1 MKIKSSMMQQK
12 IRITGL
18 LFITMLVMLPGFGNA
33 QKAKK
38 DAAADE
44 SAKETEVLKF
54 NTPKEAFTSYTASN
68 ATVTVK
74 KTALEYL
81 QNETKSQTE
90 ADAQAAVTQLM
101 ALYTRET
108 NTTALVQLCSQRLT
122 VEKDVNTINSLVTQL
137 ITLYTRA
144 TNTTDLIQLCSQRL
158 NVEKDTNTIYSL
170 TTTLAGAYQTAQDYT
185 NAVKVLNG
193 FLEKQR
199 TQTTPANVLAT
210 ATSLSALYIAKIG
223 QTNEALTML
232 DRELK
237 QLPPDAEKERSGMV
251 GLILRTFSQGKAND
265 KIIEFCAKQMEAEK
279 SPVVLYTLATGLS
292 GGYQGLQD
300 YTNSAKVLDTFLE
313 KNRATS
319 LPPNVLTTAKTLSG
333 LYVDKFTRPDL
344 AIAMWDRELK
354 ALPVEA
360 DPERAGMLIAKGD
373 ICFLTMKDMAS
384 AEAAYLEATK
394 LDKTIPANAVMSEA
408 YIKLAQV
415 YAKKGNPDQAG
426 AVLLMCLTNCP
437 TLPASPLVQK
447 MMEVDSPNPRLDA
460 AVWMLRDRIAAQY
473 ANSASVDQYQ
483 PDIVKLL
490 LKQSKNQEALQEAR
504 VFLHACSDKSLPAAI
519 DLVTMAFKT
528 IDGNLGRANNFLRY
542 QKYGVVGEDGKSGTA
557 DDLKNPL
564 LDAPPLNDERR
575 NALFTA
581 KLDTLPNNW
590 TGWNNRATIYM
601 YLDQPDEAFQA
612 LRKSF
617 EMCPMNEKDL
627 QTATDALSGFIIRN
641 TKDVKL
647 AESLVDYIMFGQMGK
662 DGQGGTADDLKDPAQ
677 DIAHQIQYA
686 AQRPAA
692 AAKTETPKQASPV
705 KAEAP
710 KPAAQPAQPAAKPQ
724 AQPAAKAA
732 PDTADS
738 ESK

>member
-1 MKIKSSMMQQK
+1 MKIKNGQQK
-12 IRITGL
+12 ARIIGL
-18 LFITMLVMLPGFGNA
+18 FCIAMLVMLPGFGNA

-38 DAAADE
+38 DAPAEE
-44 SAKETEVLKF
+44 SGKEAQAFKF
-54 NTPKEAFTSYTASN
+54 NTPTEAMASYAASN
-68 ATVTVK
+68 ATVAVK
-74 KTALEYL
+74 KAVVEYL
-81 QNETKSQTE
+81 QQETKSQNE
-90 ADAQAAVTQLM
+90 PNAQAAVAQLM

-108 NTTALVQLCSQRLT
+108 NTTDLV
-122 VEKDVNTINSLVTQL
+122 K
-137 ITLYTRA
+137 
-144 TNTTDLIQLCSQRL
+144 LCSQRL

-170 TTTLAGAYQTAQDYT
+170 TTTLAGAYQTAQDYS
-185 NAVKVLNG
+185 NAARVLNE
-193 FLEKQR
+193 FLERQR
-199 TQTTPANVLAT
+199 SQTLPANVLST
-210 ATSLSALYIAKIG
+210 ATSLFALYITKTG

-232 DRELK
+232 NRELK

-251 GLILRTFSQGKAND
+251 SLILKTFPQGKANE
-265 KIIEFCAKQMEAEK
+265 KVIEFCAKQMEAEK
-279 SPVVLYTLATGLS
+279 SPLVLFTLATALS

-300 YTNSAKVLDTFLE
+300 YPNSAKVLDTFLE
-313 KNRATS
+313 NNRATS
-319 LPPNVLTTAKTLSG
+319 LPANVLTVSKTLAG
-333 LYVDKFTRPDL
+333 LYVDKLTRPDL

-354 ALPVEA
+354 ALPTEA
-360 DPERAGMLIAKGD
+360 DLERAGMLTAKGD

-394 LDKTIPANAVMSEA
+394 LDKTIPANPVISEA
-408 YIKLAQV
+408 YLKLAQF

-447 MMEVDSPNPRLDA
+447 MIDVDSPNPRLDA
-460 AVWMLRDRIAAQY
+460 AVWILRERIAAQN
-473 ANSASVDQYQ
+473 AVSTAVDLCL

-504 VFLHACSDKSLPAAI
+504 IFLHACSDKSLPAAI

-542 QKYGVVGEDGKSGTA
+542 QKYGVIGEDGQSGTA

-564 LDAPPLNDERR
+564 LDAPPLKDERR
-575 NALFTA
+575 NALFTV
-581 KLDTLPNNW
+581 KLDALPNNW
-590 TGWNNRATIYM
+590 TGWGNRATIYIYM
-601 YLDQPDEAFQA
+601 DQPDEAFQA

-627 QTATDALSGFIIRN
+627 QTATDALAGFIIRN
-641 TKDVKL
+641 TKDIKL

-662 DGQGGTADDLKDPAQ
+662 DGQSGTADDLKDPAQ
-677 DIAHQIQYA
+677 DIARQIQYA

-692 AAKTETPKQASPV
+692 PAKTETPKPAATVKTEAS
-705 KAEAP
+705 
-710 KPAAQPAQPAAKPQ
+710 KPAAQPAQPAAKPE
-724 AQPAAKAA
+724 AQPAAKAT
-732 PDTADS
+732 PDTADA

>member
-1 MKIKSSMMQQK
+1 MEIKNKIIRQK
-12 IRITGL
+12 VRITGL
-18 LFITMLVMLPGFGNA
+18 LFMAMLVMLPGFGNA

-38 DAAADE
+38 DANADE
-44 SAKETEVLKF
+44 SGKEAETFKF
-54 NTPKEAFTSYTASN
+54 NTPTEAIASYAAPN
-68 ATVTVK
+68 ATVAVK
-74 KTALEYL
+74 KAVVEYL
-81 QNETKSQTE
+81 QQETRNQNEPN
-90 ADAQAAVTQLM
+90 AQAAVAQLI
-101 ALYTRET
+101 ALYTRE
-108 NTTALVQLCSQRLT
+108 
-122 VEKDVNTINSLVTQL
+122 
-137 ITLYTRA
+137 

-170 TTTLAGAYQTAQDYT
+170 TVSLATAYQTAQDYP

-193 FLEKQR
+193 FLEQQR
-199 TQTTPANVLAT
+199 TRTTPANVLAT
-210 ATSLSALYIAKIG
+210 ATSLSTLYVAKIG

-251 GLILRTFSQGKAND
+251 NLVVKTLSQGKANE
-265 KIIEFCAKQMEAEK
+265 KIIEFCAKQMETEK
-279 SPVVLYTLATGLS
+279 SPLVLFTLATGLS

-300 YTNSAKVLDTFLE
+300 YPNSAKVLDTFLE
-313 KNRATS
+313 KNRTKS
-319 LPPNVLTTAKTLSG
+319 LPADVLTMAKTLSG
-333 LYVDKFTRPDL
+333 LYVEKLSRPDAAL
-344 AIAMWDRELK
+344 AVLDRELK
-354 ALPVEA
+354 ALPADA

-373 ICFLTMKDMAS
+373 ICFLTMKDMTS

-394 LDKTIPANAVMSEA
+394 LDKNIPTSSVISDA
-408 YIKLAQV
+408 YLKLAQI

-426 AVLLMCLTNCP
+426 AVLLSCLTNCP

-447 MMEVDSPNPRLDA
+447 MMEADAPNPRLDST
-460 AVWMLRDRIAAQY
+460 VWILRDRIAVQY
-473 ANSASVDQYQ
+473 AASAAVDQFQ

-542 QKYGVVGEDGKSGTA
+542 QKFGVVGEDGKAGTA

-590 TGWNNRATIYM
+590 IGWNNRATIYM

-647 AESLVDYIMFGQMGK
+647 AESLVNYIMFGQMGK
-662 DGQGGTADDLKDPAQ
+662 DGQSGTADDLKDPAQ

-692 AAKTETPKQASPV
+692 PAKTETPKPAASV
-705 KAEAP
+705 KTEAP
-710 KPAAQPAQPAAKPQ
+710 KPAAQPVQPAAKQQQQ
-724 AQPAAKAA
+724 APQPATETTPA
-732 PDTADS
+732 TAES

>member
-1 MKIKSSMMQQK
+1 MQHK
-12 IRITGL
+12 IRIAGL
-18 LFITMLVMLPGFGNA
+18 FFIAMLIMLPCLGNA
-33 QKAKK
+33 QKVKK
-38 DAAADE
+38 DTAADE
-44 SAKETEVLKF
+44 PAKEAEVLKF
-54 NTPKEAFTSYTASN
+54 NNTREAFTAYTASN

-74 KTALEYL
+74 KAAVEYL
-81 QNETKSQTE
+81 QNETKSQ
-90 ADAQAAVTQLM
+90 DDVNAQAAVTQLIS
-101 ALYTRET
+101 LYTRE
-108 NTTALVQLCSQRLT
+108 
-122 VEKDVNTINSLVTQL
+122 
-137 ITLYTRA
+137 

-158 NVEKDTNTIYSL
+158 NVEKDTNIIYSL
-170 TTTLAGAYQTAQDYT
+170 TTTLAGAYQTAQDYS
-185 NAVKVLNG
+185 NAVNVLNG

-199 TQTTPANVLAT
+199 TKTTPANVLAT
-210 ATSLSALYIAKIG
+210 ASSLSTLYVTKTA

-251 GLILRTFSQGKAND
+251 SLILKTFSQNKAND

-279 SPVVLYTLATGLS
+279 SPLVLYTLATGLS

-319 LPPNVLTTAKTLSG
+319 LPPNVLAASRSLSG
-333 LYVDKFTRPDL
+333 AYVDKLTRPDL
-344 AIAMWDRELK
+344 ALAMWDRELK
-354 ALPVEA
+354 ALPAEA
-360 DPERAGMLIAKGD
+360 DPERSSMLIAKGD
-373 ICFLTMKDMAS
+373 IYFLTMKDMAS

-394 LDKTIPANAVMSEA
+394 LDKNIPANAVMSEA

-426 AVLLMCLTNCP
+426 AVLLACLTNCP

-447 MMEVDSPNPRLDA
+447 MMEVDAPNPRLDA
-460 AVWMLRDRIAAQY
+460 AVWTLRDRIATQY
-473 ANSASVDQYQ
+473 ADSASVDIYQ

-490 LKQSKNQEALQEAR
+490 LKQSKNEEALQEAR
-504 VFLHACSDKSLPAAI
+504 VFLHACSDKSLPTAI

-542 QKYGVVGEDGKSGTA
+542 QKYGVVGEDSKSGTA
-557 DDLKNPL
+557 DDLKNPM
-564 LDAPPLNDERR
+564 LDAPALNNERR
-575 NALFTA
+575 NALFMA

-590 TGWNNRATIYM
+590 TGWKNRASIYI
-601 YLDQPDEAFQA
+601 YLDKPDEAFQA

-662 DGQGGTADDLKDPAQ
+662 DGQGGTVDDLKDPAQ

-686 AQRPAA
+686 QRSAA
-692 AAKTETPKQASPV
+692 PAKTETPKPAAPA
-705 KAEAP
+705 KTEAP
-710 KPAAQPAQPAAKPQ
+710 KPAAQPVPPAAKPQ
-724 AQPAAKAA
+724 AQPSTKAA
-732 PDTADS
+732 PATADS